1 MNRWQGSLLSGL
13 EFDLTPPVEN
23 RALNRERDRPRA

>member
-1 MNRWQGSLLSGL
+1 MNRWQRRFMSDL

-23 RALNRERDRPRA
+23 RALNREPDHPRA